1 MINVLENGDMM
12 GVSMRGIS
20 MALAGGMAMM
30 VAACTSA
37 PVQTYPDV
45 TWRHLPAIA
54 FSAGPIEKVAA
65 YGVPAANDLQPDLPF
80 NLGRMAM
87 KWPDDRLQ
95 TAGTNDILRYS
106 VTDAEI
112 TTASLE
118 TKGGFTG
125 MFTDDQS
132 QKINLKV
139 GAKLEL
145 LNEDGT
151 QKGEVAAIVER
162 TRTLSESMSVAERE
176 KAIYDETAALLID
189 MDRELDKQIHQNLGR
204 FILK

>member
-1 MINVLENGDMM
+1 MM
-12 GVSMRGIS
+12 GLSMRGIS
-20 MALAGGMAMM
+20 LAVAGGMAMM

-45 TWRHLPAIA
+45 TWRHLSPIE
-54 FSAGPIEKVAA
+54 FSAGPVEKVAA

-80 NLGRMAM
+80 DLGRMAM
-87 KWPDDRLQ
+87 NWPDDRLE

-106 VTDAEI
+106 VTDASI

-118 TKGGFTG
+118 TKGGIKG

-132 QKINLKV
+132 QKVDLKV

-145 LNEDGT
+145 LTEDGT
-151 QKGEVAAIVER
+151 QKGEVAAVVER
-162 TRTLSESMSVAERE
+162 SRTLSESMSVAERE
-176 KAIYDETAALLID
+176 KAIYDETAALLMD
-189 MDRELDKQIHQNLGR
+189 LDRELDKQIHKNLGR
-204 FILK
+204 FLLN